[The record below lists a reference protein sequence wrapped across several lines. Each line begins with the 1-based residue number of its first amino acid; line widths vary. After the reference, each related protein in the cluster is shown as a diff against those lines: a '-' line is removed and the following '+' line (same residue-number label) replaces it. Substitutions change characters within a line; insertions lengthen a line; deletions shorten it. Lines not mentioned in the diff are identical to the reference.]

1 MAEAATGGP
10 RSRRGRAP
18 ALLLALL
25 PACATPPASVSP
37 APPRLP
43 VERAYRPP
51 EGPAPPP
58 PSLRVAEPPERA
70 IERLAEALAEADPR
84 LRRGTGEAGVAWLV
98 LTSSGDP
105 EPFLD
110 CGSFELVD
118 AQGRVERL
126 PAARLAV
133 RLPVQPA
140 ERREVLLRQLRLD
153 GRLAVAAVPE
163 DGGSR
168 IELEATYVLTR
179 TVDRVALDG
188 RVLDSQRETAA
199 FRTGE
204 IGRLEQGLVCRPNGR
219 LEAAVVE
226 AAERLLTPADASA
239 GAGRADG

>member
-1 MAEAATGGP
+1 
-10 RSRRGRAP
+10 
-18 ALLLALL
+18 
-25 PACATPPASVSP
+25 
-37 APPRLP
+37 
-43 VERAYRPP
+43 
-51 EGPAPPP
+51 
-58 PSLRVAEPPERA
+58 LRVAEPPERA
-70 IERLAEALAEADPR
+70 IERLAEALAEADPK
-84 LRRGTGEAGVAWLV
+84 LRRGTRPDGVAWLV

-110 CGSFELVD
+110 CGSFEVVD
-118 AQGRVERL
+118 AQGRLERL

-133 RLPVQPA
+133 RLPVQPT

-168 IELEATYVLTR
+168 VELEATYVLTR

-188 RVLDSQRETAA
+188 RVLESQRETAA

-239 GAGRADG
+239 GAGRAGG